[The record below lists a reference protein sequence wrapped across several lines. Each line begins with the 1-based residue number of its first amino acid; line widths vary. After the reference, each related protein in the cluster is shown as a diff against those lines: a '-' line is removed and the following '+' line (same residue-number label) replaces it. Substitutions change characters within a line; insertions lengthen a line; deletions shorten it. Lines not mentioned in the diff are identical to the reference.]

1 MKYLIK
7 IQSFSDIITNS
18 SSEVFLVKK
27 NEDITFDELKK
38 LLIDLHESHLFKGDW
53 DKWDKMPYNER
64 MNFDSCSG
72 MGGIFELQ
80 TYEDALNRPSEWGWS
95 NTEYFDEVE
104 DKDKYLLVDTD
115 NSHYATNN
123 WIETNLNAIRID

>member
-27 NEDITFDELKK
+27 SEDTTFDELKNFLK
-38 LLIDLHESHLFKGDW
+38 NFHEEHLYKGDW
-53 DKWDKMPYNER
+53 DTWDKMSYSER
-64 MNFDSCSG
+64 MKFDIGSG

-80 TYEDALNRPSEWGWS
+80 TYEDALNSPSEWGWS
-95 NTEYFDEVE
+95 NTEYFDDVE

>member
-80 TYEDALNRPSEWGWS
+80 TYEDALNSPSEWGWS

>member
-18 SSEVFLVKK
+18 SSEVFLIKK
-27 NEDITFDELKK
+27 TDDTTFVELKK
-38 LLIDLHESHLFKGDW
+38 FLTNFHEEHLYKGDW
-53 DKWDKMPYNER
+53 DTWDKMPRSER
-64 MNFDSCSG
+64 MKFDSCSG

-80 TYEDALNRPSEWGWS
+80 TYEDALNGPCEWGWS
-95 NTEYFDEVE
+95 NVEYFDGVE
-104 DKDKYLLVDTD
+104 DKEKYLLVDTD

-123 WIETNLNAIRID
+123 WIETNLNAIKID

>member
-27 NEDITFDELKK
+27 SEDTSFDELKNF
-38 LLIDLHESHLFKGDW
+38 LMDFHEEHLYKGDW
-53 DKWDKMPYNER
+53 DKWDKMSYNER
-64 MNFDSCSG
+64 VQFDSCSG

-80 TYEDALNRPSEWGWS
+80 TYEDALNSPSEWGWS
-95 NTEYFDEVE
+95 NTSYFDEVE

-115 NSHYATNN
+115 HSHYATNN
-123 WIETNLNAIRID
+123 WIETNLNAIRVD

>member
-1 MKYLIK
+1 MKYLIR

-27 NEDITFDELKK
+27 SEDITFDELKNFLK
-38 LLIDLHESHLFKGDW
+38 NFHVEHLYKGDW
-53 DKWDKMPYNER
+53 DTWDKMPYSER
-64 MNFDSCSG
+64 MKFDSCSG

-80 TYEDALNRPSEWGWS
+80 TYEDALNSPSEWGWS
-95 NTEYFDEVE
+95 NTEYFDDVE
-104 DKDKYLLVDTD
+104 DKEKYLLVDTD

>member
-18 SSEVFLVKK
+18 SSELFLVKK
-27 NEDITFDELKK
+27 NEDVTFDELKK
-38 LLIDLHESHLFKGDW
+38 FLIDLHEGHLFKGDW
-53 DKWDKMPYNER
+53 DKWDRMPYSER
-64 MNFDSCSG
+64 MNFDIGSG

-80 TYEDALNRPSEWGWS
+80 TYEDALNSPSEWGWS